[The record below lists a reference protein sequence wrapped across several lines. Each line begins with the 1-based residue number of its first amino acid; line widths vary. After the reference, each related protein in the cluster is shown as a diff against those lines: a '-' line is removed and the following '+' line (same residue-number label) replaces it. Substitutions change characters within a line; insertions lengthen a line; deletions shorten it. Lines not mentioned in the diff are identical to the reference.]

1 MFFWTWCGVISREIG
16 TIQINARG
24 STYVFATVVDKIHGN
39 YREKSLQ
46 LKLRILHN
54 NNNKDLNKQT
64 DSKLVT
70 ADVVIKKA
78 IDELNS
84 VEESDVFDEK

>member
-1 MFFWTWCGVISREIG
+1 MELFQE
-16 TIQINARG
+16 IQIDALGSTYVFATVVDKIHGNYRESVHALG

-54 NNNKDLNKQT
+54 NHNNNNG
-64 DSKLVT
+64 S
-70 ADVVIKKA
+70 A
-78 IDELNS
+78 ISGRTLPVS
-84 VEESDVFDEK
+84 AS